1 MDFAVTLYLYL
12 HVLTEGIYHGNAYA
26 MKAAGNL
33 VAITAE
39 LAPGMEHRQNNLH
52 GRLAG
57 FMQVNRNAAAIIGN
71 GDAVVLMNHHVD
83 IRAVACQRLIYGIV
97 HHLVDKVMESPFRG
111 AADVHARTLP
121 DCLQPFQNLNLLGTV
136 FTIHSGNLGT
146 YILKVNPYAG
156 GIRLLAD
163 FPGFLRCH
171 AEIKRS
177 LLLSF
182 LIFQIHYIFH
192 RHYQSSS
199 TLLNSYMPFFIL
211 SLRFFSV
218 SGEIG
223 DM

>member
-26 MKAAGNL
+26 VETAGNL
-33 VAITAE
+33 VAIAAK
-39 LAPGMEHRQNNLH
+39 LAPGMEHRQNYLH
-52 GRLAG
+52 SRLAG
-57 FMQVNRNAAAIIGN
+57 FMQVNRDAAAIIGN
-71 GDAVVLMNHHVD
+71 GDAVILMNHHVD

-97 HHLVDKVMESPFRG
+97 HYLINKMMQSTLRC
-111 AADVHARTLP
+111 AANIHARTLP

-136 FTIHSGNLGT
+136 FTIHSRNLST
-146 YILKVNPYAG
+146 YILKIDLNAG
-156 GIRLLAD
+156 SIRLLAD
-163 FPGFLRCH
+163 FHCLLRRH
-171 AEIKRS
+171 AEIQRS
-177 LLLSF
+177 LFLSF
-182 LIFQIHYIFH
+182 LICQILYIFH

>member
-1 MDFAVTLYLYL
+1 MNFAVTLYLYL

-97 HHLVDKVMESPFRG
+97 HYLINKMMQSTLRC
-111 AADVHARTLP
+111 AANIHARTLP

-136 FTIHSGNLGT
+136 FTIHSRNLST
-146 YILKVNPYAG
+146 YILKIDLNAG
-156 GIRLLAD
+156 SIRLLAD
-163 FPGFLRCH
+163 FHCLLRRH
-171 AEIKRS
+171 AEIQRS
-177 LLLSF
+177 LFLSF
-182 LIFQIHYIFH
+182 LICQILYIFH